1 MELSL
6 EEDLSMKIAKNI
18 SIKKIKKII
27 ENDARN
33 LIVLSV

>member
-18 SIKKIKKII
+18 SIKKII